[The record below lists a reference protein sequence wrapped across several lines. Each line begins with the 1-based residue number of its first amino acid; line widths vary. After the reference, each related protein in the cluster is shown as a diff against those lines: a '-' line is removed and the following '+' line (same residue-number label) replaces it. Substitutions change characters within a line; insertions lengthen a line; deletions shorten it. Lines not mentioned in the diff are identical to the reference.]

1 MKKFLVAY
9 DYGMGAQ
16 WAFVV
21 ASSEDALRKRFP
33 DLIVFSALPACW
45 GSAGFEDSVREFTLD
60 RLGADWL
67 GRTDS
72 TEGE

>member
-1 MKKFLVAY
+1 MKKFFVAY
-9 DYGMGAQ
+9 DYTMEPSGR
-16 WAFVV
+16 
-21 ASSEDALRKRFP
+21 SSWRHRWTLSANGSATLT
-33 DLIVFSALPACW
+33 VFSTMPAWW

-72 TEGE
+72 TERE